1 MKSLQRWK
9 KILADEAGA
18 TMVEYAI
25 MAVFIAGVCAGI
37 IAILGQDVLALFSSV
52 PGF

>member
-1 MKSLQRWK
+1 MKFLRRWK

-25 MAVFIAGVCAGI
+25 MAVFIAAICVGI
-37 IAILGQDVLALFSSV
+37 VATLGTRVLALFTSV
-52 PGF
+52 PEF